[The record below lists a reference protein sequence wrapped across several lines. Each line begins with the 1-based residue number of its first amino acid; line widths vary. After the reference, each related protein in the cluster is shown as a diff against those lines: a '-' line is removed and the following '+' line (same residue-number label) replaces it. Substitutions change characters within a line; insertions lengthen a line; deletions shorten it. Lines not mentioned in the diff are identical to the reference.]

1 MKNVAR
7 ALLLTAAVAASLPST
22 TAWADTPPASTAGNE
37 KEGREHFLRGVDF
50 SRDGDFR
57 AALIE
62 FRRAHELAPNYRV
75 LYNIGQTALELQ
87 DYAQSLE
94 AFEKYLTEGGNEVPA
109 DRRTQVEAEVKRLSN
124 RVANVTVTVNVPGA
138 SILVDDI
145 VVATAPLEHP
155 IRIGAGRHKF
165 SASSSDMTPVS
176 RVVDLAGGES
186 TTVALELVSQQRA
199 ATDPAAA
206 PAPPPEPPSRT
217 PLWVGIGVT
226 SALAVGTAVMGVIA
240 ASDKSAFE
248 DELGKYS
255 PTGNRSAIS
264 SARDSVQTSAL
275 VFDVLAAATIV
286 SAGVTLVI
294 GLTGGSSSS
303 QSSAKARPGL
313 LSGTF

>member
-186 TTVALELVSQQRA
+186 TTVALELVSQQRG